1 VAKLDVF
8 HRYLHIVNFLL
19 KKPASLDE
27 INDYLSIK
35 SEQDGL
41 NYIVSNRT
49 FLRDKEAIFSLF
61 KLDIQ
66 YNNKENQ
73 YYISEDDSPEDV
85 HQRLLEA
92 FSTFNAL
99 QFTQDIPNKVQF
111 EKRRPQGL
119 EFFRTILQAISQQRE
134 LVFDYKKFYEDKPQR
149 RNAQPLLLKEYKHRW
164 YLLALDTV
172 EQDIRTFGLDR
183 MDNLLIS
190 TKKYK
195 KDKQMLPETYFQHA
209 FGIMK
214 PNNEALEETILSF
227 NAVSG
232 NYVKTMPFHH
242 SQKILI
248 DTEDEL
254 RISLKVHLTQ
264 DFILE
269 LLSHGAYV
277 KILQPAALVD
287 RVKQALQDAL
297 QQYK

>member
-1 VAKLDVF
+1 MAKLDVF
-8 HRYLHIVNFLL
+8 HRYLHIVNLLL
-19 KKPASLDE
+19 KKPASLEE
-27 INDYLSIK
+27 INEYLSLK

-41 NYIVSNRT
+41 NYAISNRT

-61 KLDIQ
+61 KLDVQ
-66 YNNKENQ
+66 YNNRENR
-73 YYISEDDSPEDV
+73 YYIGEDDNPEDV

-119 EFFRTILQAISQQRE
+119 EFFRSILQAISQQKE
-134 LVFDYKKFYEDKPQR
+134 LSFDYQKFYEDKPQKR
-149 RNAQPLLLKEYKHRW
+149 SVQPLLLKEYKHRW
-164 YLLALDTV
+164 YLLALDII
-172 EQDIRTFGLDR
+172 ENDIRTFGLDR
-183 MDNLLIS
+183 MDNLVIS

-195 KDKQMLPETYFQHA
+195 KDKNLLPENYFSHA

-214 PNNEALEETILSF
+214 PNDEALEETILSF
-227 NAVSG
+227 NAISG

-242 SQKILI
+242 SQKILV
-248 DTEDEL
+248 DNEVEL

-269 LLSHGAYV
+269 LLSHGPYV
-277 KILQPAALVD
+277 KVIQPETLVH
-287 RVKQALQDAL
+287 RVKEAL
-297 QQYK
+297 QQALSQY